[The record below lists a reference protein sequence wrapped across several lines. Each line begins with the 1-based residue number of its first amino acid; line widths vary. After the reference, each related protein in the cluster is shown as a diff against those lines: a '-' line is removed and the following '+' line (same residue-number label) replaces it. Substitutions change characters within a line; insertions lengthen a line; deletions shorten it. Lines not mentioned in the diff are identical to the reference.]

1 MILSFP
7 PASQKEMNEE
17 EGDVGCAGF
26 WVSKGMSRVRL
37 DEGQLAMI
45 PVTMEAI
52 SISSSP
58 GSKLFDVCVC
68 VCRCVGVSQPL
79 EDDDVRDG
87 GHVSLMKRTTTND
100 RKNGPKDDR
109 SRGETRDRLR
119 NRR

>member
-1 MILSFP
+1 
-7 PASQKEMNEE
+7 MNEE

-68 VCRCVGVSQPL
+68 V
-79 EDDDVRDG
+79 
-87 GHVSLMKRTTTND
+87 
-100 RKNGPKDDR
+100 
-109 SRGETRDRLR
+109 
-119 NRR
+119 